1 MSVIAKITLLAVRTA
16 LKSRQPQRHCFFLF
30 VHPTL
35 HMLLLA
41 TTKVILDAFISSHSH
56 FLVLNKLC
64 HVLLSFVSAFSVDN
78 VLALFTM
85 ILWSLKP
92 SEMHDYMQQ

>member
-1 MSVIAKITLLAVRTA
+1 
-16 LKSRQPQRHCFFLF
+16 
-30 VHPTL
+30 
-35 HMLLLA
+35 MLLLA

-64 HVLLSFVSAFSVDN
+64 HVLSSFVSAFSVDN

-85 ILWSLKP
+85 ILCSLFFFF
-92 SEMHDYMQQ
+92 